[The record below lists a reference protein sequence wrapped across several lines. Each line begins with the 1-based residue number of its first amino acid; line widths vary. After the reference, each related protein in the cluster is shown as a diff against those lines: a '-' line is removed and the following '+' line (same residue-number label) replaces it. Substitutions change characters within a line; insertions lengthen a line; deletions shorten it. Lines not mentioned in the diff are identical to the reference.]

1 MTKKPL
7 GVLVT
12 GFVHVFHQLLRNGA
26 GATGVALRHVLNSR
40 KYALKV
46 DAEMIVETFI
56 FGGYQCLNNDGRNFV
71 VFHRHSVLGKVLT
84 NHLPIRRNNFCS
96 QTLVGVADAMQGGRF
111 SE

>member
-1 MTKKPL
+1 MTKKTF
-7 GVLVT
+7 GVLVS
-12 GFVHVFHQLLRNGA
+12 GFVHVLHQLLRNGT
-26 GATGVALRHVLNSR
+26 GATGIALRHVLNSR

-71 VFHRHSVLGKVLT
+71 VFHRHSVLCKILT
-84 NHLPIRRNNFCS
+84 YDFPIRRNDFGG
-96 QTLVGVADAMQGGRF
+96 QTLVGVAYAVQGGRF